1 MPRPGQHRIET
12 PIQFF
17 YPVEEDWYPNFPRN
31 TVRISV
37 YLYFNVK
44 WVQKKRNTNGMIRIV
59 VSGADD
65 TAMAKDEYL
74 NVSQYS
80 NRLPEIQY
88 WCDHSLPNPLTKK
101 WLRENGFKLD

>member
-1 MPRPGQHRIET
+1 MRPGQHRIET

-17 YPVEEDWYPNFPRN
+17 YPVKEDWYPNFPRS

-44 WVQKKRNTNGMIRIV
+44 WVQKRDTNGMIRIA

-80 NRLPEIQY
+80 IRLPEIQY
-88 WCDHSLPNPLTKK
+88 WCDFSLPNPLTKS
-101 WLRENGFKLD
+101 WLLSQGFKLD